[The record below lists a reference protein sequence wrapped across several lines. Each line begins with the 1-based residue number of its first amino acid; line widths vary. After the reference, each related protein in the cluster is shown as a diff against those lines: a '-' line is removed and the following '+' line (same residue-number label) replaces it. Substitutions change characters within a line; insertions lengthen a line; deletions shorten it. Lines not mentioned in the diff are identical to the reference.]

1 MGYYVKLRRNGRI
14 CGKLGPF
21 TTKKLAIKQAQ
32 PLADDAAPDVTVT
45 VEPESNPKAKSK
57 PKKKAKAKRH
67 KHDWAFVRSTPR
79 HHRRTG
85 KPLGTT
91 ITQRCASCGKRRDV
105 DSETGR
111 AIRRNPS
118 LSPAAQRML
127 KSFEFA
133 IRSRSGPNKGR
144 RIVKTAQTG
153 NEGLKELLKKGMV
166 ERVGPKTYAL
176 VESADGANPRRRNY
190 SPVPGSPR
198 LASATDSLVDWTP
211 MNARTAANME
221 RMGMAPRRANPDPT
235 SVQTPAGV
243 VHVGDTVEG
252 RLNMGGKVKIKVA
265 HIDQYG
271 PRYKVGGSGSWV
283 WADRITRI
291 VSRKKNTRRRNAKR
305 ATPPAMDAGQLKLF

>member
-45 VEPESNPKAKSK
+45 VEPESNPNGGAAKRKARRRRNPGKYDEVRGLIAEAKRLHKRGERLLAMETLHHAQSQANHASLT
-57 PKKKAKAKRH
+57 PTQSNRLHQQIEAVGISFDKAKR
-67 KHDWAFVRSTPR
+67 K
-79 HHRRTG
+79 
-85 KPLGTT
+85 
-91 ITQRCASCGKRRDV
+91 
-105 DSETGR
+105 
-111 AIRRNPS
+111 
-118 LSPAAQRML
+118 
-127 KSFEFA
+127 
-133 IRSRSGPNKGR
+133 
-144 RIVKTAQTG
+144 
-153 NEGLKELLKKGMV
+153 
-166 ERVGPKTYAL
+166 
-176 VESADGANPRRRNY
+176 RRRNY

-243 VHVGDTVEG
+243 VRVGDTVEG

-265 HIDQYG
+265 HIEQYG